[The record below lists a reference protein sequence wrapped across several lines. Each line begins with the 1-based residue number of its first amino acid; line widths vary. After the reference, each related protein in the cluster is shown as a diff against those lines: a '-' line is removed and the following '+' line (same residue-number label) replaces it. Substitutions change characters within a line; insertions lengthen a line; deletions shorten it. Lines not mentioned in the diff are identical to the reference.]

1 METYF
6 DGSNDSYLLE
16 NNVIGANTLEELM
29 KAEAFAFSIRASQIE
44 AEDYQILKFEESDF
58 KKLHHFLFK
67 DVYGFA
73 GSYRNV
79 AITKGDTV
87 FCYPQFINDQSKV
100 LFAEISSCNFENY
113 SLLKASERLAYFKS
127 ELNMLHPFREGNGR
141 TIRIYLSAFA
151 KSKGFEWQY
160 EKLNRENYMNAMI
173 QSVFNHK
180 HLTQLIQETLINLK
194 E

>member
-16 NNVIGANTLEELM
+16 NNIIGANTHEELI

-44 AEDYQILKFEESDF
+44 AEDYQILNFEESDF
-58 KKLHHFLFK
+58 KKMHYFLFK
-67 DVYGFA
+67 DVYNFA

-87 FCYPQFINDQSKV
+87 FCYPQFINDQSKD
-100 LFAEISSCNFENY
+100 LFAEISSSNFENY
-113 SLLKASERLAYFKS
+113 SLVEASERLAHFKT

-173 QSVFNHK
+173 QSVMNHE
-180 HLTQLIQETLINLK
+180 HLTLLIQETLIDLK